1 MEELHFTDSE
11 LLAID
16 CPLDFRVFLKSL
28 DEEFGIEDL
37 DDFLRF
43 YFYHEY
49 FEHCNVIIAYKKEHL
64 R

>member
-1 MEELHFTDSE
+1 MQDLHFTEEE

-16 CPLDFRVFLKSL
+16 CPQDFAVFLKSV
-28 DEEFGIEDL
+28 DEEYGIYDL

-49 FEHCNVIIAYKKEHL
+49 FEHCNVIIGFKKAHL